1 MGKVRTAMVKRTA
14 RRLLSMYPSLFT
26 DSFEKNKE
34 LVRKLVDI
42 PSKRVQNRIAGYVTR
57 LVKISKTKEAAT
69 A

>member
-1 MGKVRTAMVKRTA
+1 
-14 RRLLSMYPSLFT
+14 MYPSLFT